1 MGLAA
6 VVSGAATG
14 DAVVD
19 LLTIARH
26 LWRLKW
32 AIIAGSLLFPAAAWT
47 LSWVLP
53 REYEATSVVRII
65 SAQSVRVEPYEQF
78 AKSDAIMQRLI
89 SHLRARKLIEDESS
103 LGQRSVMLG
112 ISREI
117 PSGYLPALSLSVKA
131 RSPHLARDAANAWAA
146 VIVEEQAKQA
156 TSVLTLRSDLD
167 GTRPEAASALEA
179 AERQLFEARQKNAK
193 DLMLA
198 RQRHDVTAMRAELV
212 QRHTRIIALEEE
224 LLQARDRTPVSPGTQ
239 VTNSQSRETAL
250 ARLLEHTRSEA
261 SRLGRQLDSAEV
273 TLLNLE
279 RQHNLHER
287 QLERVASEAAD
298 RYRRLAEH
306 SNALQ
311 PWVTLELGSRAVL
324 PPGPRERSRRAAIVA
339 IPFGICVSFGIAFL
353 AALANERRSGRT

>member
-1 MGLAA
+1 MAM
-6 VVSGAATG
+6 VSGAATG

-19 LLTIARH
+19 LFTIARH

-32 AIIAGSLLFPAAAWT
+32 VMIAGSLLFPAAAWT
-47 LSWVLP
+47 LSWVLS
-53 REYEATSVVRII
+53 REYEAISVVQIN
-65 SAQSVRVEPYEQF
+65 STQSVRVEPYEQF
-78 AKSDAIMQRLI
+78 AKSDAITQRLI
-89 SHLRARKLIEDESS
+89 SHLRARKFIEDESS

-112 ISREI
+112 VSREV

-146 VIVEEQAKQA
+146 VVVEEHAKQA
-156 TSVLTLRSDLD
+156 LPVLTMRSDLD
-167 GTRPEAASALEA
+167 GARPEAASALEA
-179 AERQLFEARQKNAK
+179 AERQLFQARQNNAT
-193 DLMLA
+193 DLMA
-198 RQRHDVTAMRAELV
+198 VRQRHDVTAMRAELAE
-212 QRHTRIIALEEE
+212 RHRRIIALEEE
-224 LLQARDRTPVSPGTQ
+224 ILQARDRTLVSPG
-239 VTNSQSRETAL
+239 QSRETAL
-250 ARLLEHTRSEA
+250 ARLLELARSEA

-279 RQHNLHER
+279 RKYNLQEQ
-287 QLERVASEAAD
+287 QLERVVSEAAD

-311 PWVTLELGSRAVL
+311 PWVKLELGSRAVL
-324 PPGPRERSRRAAIVA
+324 PLGPRERSRRVAIVA